1 MKRII
6 SILLLC
12 LLPVSTLWASNV
24 AQYSSL
30 KAYQEAD
37 GLKVVLDL
45 RRATQFKSFSLHK
58 PERFVVDVY
67 DTILEGNAHRLDLAK
82 LPFKSVR
89 AGIRK
94 GDDLRFVFDLS
105 QRLDGKVY
113 MESHGKGQRLV
124 IKFPGYG
131 VAAHSAKASTSVPKA
146 TVAKPA
152 VSAAPKVAVTS
163 APRPTMSAS
172 HVVNDA
178 KIRDIVVA
186 IDAGHGGVDPG
197 ALGRKGTREKDVVL
211 QIARELEAL
220 VKREPGMRPVM
231 IRNGDYFLTLR
242 QRIAKA
248 RDHKADIFI
257 SVHADAFNDP
267 RARGA
272 SVYTLSDRGAT
283 TEAAKLLADRENAS
297 DLFGEVTL
305 SDKDDMLASVL
316 LDLSQSATIEASVD
330 VADRVLRGLKKVGK
344 VHKRHVEQ
352 ASFTVL
358 KSPDIPSI
366 LVETAFISN
375 PNEESNLRSKKHQQK
390 LAVAMLDGVRSYF
403 TANPLPGTRIAA
415 AREHVIKSGDTLSA
429 IAQRYQ
435 VSTRSLRSANQLKT
449 DVLHVGRVL
458 QIPIGS

>member
-12 LLPVSTLWASNV
+12 LLPASVVWAANNV
-24 AQYSSL
+24 AKYSSMQ
-30 KAYQEAD
+30 AFQEAD

-45 RRATQFKSFSLHK
+45 RHSSQFKYFALHQ
-58 PERFVVDVY
+58 PERFVLDVY
-67 DTILEGNAHRLDLAK
+67 DTVLEGNSHGLDLNK

-89 AGIRK
+89 AGIRQ
-94 GDDLRFVFDLS
+94 GDDLRFVFDMK
-105 QRLDGKVY
+105 QRLDARVH
-113 MESHGKGQRLV
+113 MESSGKGQRL
-124 IKFPGYG
+124 IITFPGYQVHQP
-131 VAAHSAKASTSVPKA
+131 VAQVTAKAEPKVQPRPA
-146 TVAKPA
+146 PAVVAKPQPTIS
-152 VSAAPKVAVTS
+152 SA
-163 APRPTMSAS
+163 RIE
-172 HVVNDA
+172 NEA
-178 KIRDIVVA
+178 KLRDIIVA

-197 ALGRKGTREKDVVL
+197 ALGRSGTREKDVVL
-211 QIARELEAL
+211 EIAKELEAL
-220 VKREPGMRPVM
+220 VQREPGMRPVL
-231 IRNGDYFLTLR
+231 IRSGDYFLTLR
-242 QRIAKA
+242 QRITKA
-248 RDHKADIFI
+248 RDQKADIFI
-257 SVHADAFNDP
+257 SIHADAFNDP

-316 LDLSQSATIEASVD
+316 LDLSQTATIEASVD
-330 VADRVLRGLKKVGK
+330 VAERVLGGLKKVGK

-352 ASFTVL
+352 AGFTVL

-375 PNEESNLRSKKHQQK
+375 PSEEQNLRSKNHQQK

-415 AREHVIKSGDTLSA
+415 VREREHVIRRGDTLSG

-435 VSTRSLRSANQLKT
+435 VSTGQLRSVNNLKDDT
-449 DVLHVGRVL
+449 LHVGQVL